1 MQRRAIKKEKLSI
14 FTYFFIFSCIVGITV
29 LVYNELAISNGF
41 EEIVYQKDIESNVE
55 QENKYYIN
63 KIKNEY
69 GIIIGY
75 GEEEKSFI
83 SSVDANIQY
92 DLNIANNNI
101 KIIYEALKKYPD
113 DVFDIF
119 KDSDYSLHISLVS
132 SFNDNNIALASKNN
146 LNQYRMYL
154 SNDVNFERAFHHEF
168 FHILEYYMA
177 DRVKYLYYAWNSY
190 NPSGFEYE
198 EDVTKLTDEFVY
210 SKYAT
215 EEENK
220 HTYFLTKYS
229 KVSPREDRAEMF
241 ADLMMINKKEGYLKN
256 GTNIDNK
263 INYLINE
270 IYENISIGYFHFSD
284 YFD

>member
-29 LVYNELAISNGF
+29 LVYNELDISNGF
-41 EEIVYQKDIESNVE
+41 EEILYQKDIESNVE

-220 HTYFLTKYS
+220 NTYFLTKYS
-229 KVSPREDRAEMF
+229 KVSPREDRAELF

-284 YFD
+284 YLD

>member
-1 MQRRAIKKEKLSI
+1 MQRMAIKKEKLSI

-29 LVYNELAISNGF
+29 LVYNELDISNGF
-41 EEIVYQKDIESNVE
+41 EEILYQKDIESNVE

-284 YFD
+284 YLD

>member
-29 LVYNELAISNGF
+29 LVYNELDISNGF
-41 EEIVYQKDIESNVE
+41 EEILYQKDIESNVE

-132 SFNDNNIALASKNN
+132 SF
-146 LNQYRMYL
+146 
-154 SNDVNFERAFHHEF
+154 NDVNFERAFHHEF

-284 YFD
+284 YLD

>member
-14 FTYFFIFSCIVGITV
+14 FAYFFIFSCIVGITV
-29 LVYNELAISNGF
+29 LVYNELDISNGF
-41 EEIVYQKDIESNVE
+41 EEILYQKDIESNVE

-284 YFD
+284 YLD

>member
-29 LVYNELAISNGF
+29 LVYNELDISNGF
-41 EEIVYQKDIESNVE
+41 EEILYQKDIESNVE

-119 KDSDYSLHISLVS
+119 KDLDYSLHISLVS

-284 YFD
+284 YLD

>member
-14 FTYFFIFSCIVGITV
+14 FTSFFIFSCIVGITV
-29 LVYNELAISNGF
+29 LVYNELDISNGF
-41 EEIVYQKDIESNVE
+41 EEILYQKDIESNVE

-284 YFD
+284 YLD

>member
-29 LVYNELAISNGF
+29 LVYNELDISNGF
-41 EEIVYQKDIESNVE
+41 EEILYQKDIESNVE

-210 SKYAT
+210 SKFAT

-284 YFD
+284 YLD

>member
-29 LVYNELAISNGF
+29 LVYNELDISNGF
-41 EEIVYQKDIESNVE
+41 EEILYQKDIESNVE

-177 DRVKYLYYAWNSY
+177 DGVKYLYYAWNSY

-284 YFD
+284 YLD

>member
-29 LVYNELAISNGF
+29 IVYNKIDISNGF
-41 EEIVYQKDIESNVE
+41 EEIIYQKDIESNVE

-284 YFD
+284 YLD

>member
-29 LVYNELAISNGF
+29 LVYNELDISNGF
-41 EEIVYQKDIESNVE
+41 EEILYQKDIESNVE

-75 GEEEKSFI
+75 GEEDKSFI

-284 YFD
+284 YLD

>member
-29 LVYNELAISNGF
+29 LVYNELDISNGF
-41 EEIVYQKDIESNVE
+41 EEILYQKDIESNLE

-284 YFD
+284 YLD

>member
-29 LVYNELAISNGF
+29 LVYNELDISNGF
-41 EEIVYQKDIESNVE
+41 EEILYQKNIESNVE

-284 YFD
+284 YLD

>member
-29 LVYNELAISNGF
+29 LVYNELDISNGF
-41 EEIVYQKDIESNVE
+41 EEILYQKDIESNVE

-210 SKYAT
+210 STYAT

-284 YFD
+284 YLD